1 MKNEYTITKRLMR
14 SWAKGGYFNLNSTE
28 VMKALF
34 IICCGVALLLFTPYL
49 LIYFFRFVTGDGLK
63 SMYPVIFGGFHTE
76 ALLFVFFFAFLPS
89 LSYSIQYW
97 NWCKNYNVKE
107 WQRATELTEDE
118 IIVKDHRS
126 IFKYQYRTIRR
137 VKVRGNV
144 VHIFLKSGTEII
156 IHKDAFVS
164 GSWDECKKLISQKSR
179 VKIK

>member
-1 MKNEYTITKRLMR
+1 MKNEYTITKKLMK
-14 SWAKGGYFNLNSTE
+14 SWAKGWYFNSADNMFT
-28 VMKALF
+28 
-34 IICCGVALLLFTPYL
+34 LLFTCFWMAVAIIFPYL
-49 LIYFFRFVTGDGLK
+49 FVHLAYFMRVSKILAPWF
-63 SMYPVIFGGFHTE
+63 PVFFGAFHIE
-76 ALLFVFFFAFLPS
+76 ALLFVLLMVFIPRMRYALKYNI
-89 LSYSIQYW
+89 LR
-97 NWCKNYNVKE
+97 KNYSVE
-107 WQRATELTEDE
+107 SWQRSIELTDGE